1 MGWLGRVNGRFEI
14 FISYERHTIHAY
26 MKSNILHMWVY
37 YIEYKKYVVCD
48 AVNGHLGS
56 VGVYSEDNLGYLK
69 LLQFCKHKLD
79 VL

>member
-1 MGWLGRVNGRFEI
+1 
-14 FISYERHTIHAY
+14 

-56 VGVYSEDNLGYLK
+56 VGVYGEDNLGYLK